1 MSAQPVPLSQA
12 QGPGAALERALV
24 LLTCTGVTFLYAM
37 TVTIV
42 NVSLPQM
49 QGALSATPDQ
59 IAWVVT
65 SNIVATAVM
74 TPLAGWL
81 TARYGRRRV
90 CNTCVFGFGVASLAC
105 GLADSLGEL
114 VVFRALQGAIGA
126 PLVPLSQ
133 AIVLDTYPKERHGA
147 VIAIFGLGSVL
158 GPIIGP
164 VAGGWIAEAYN
175 WRWVFFMIVPFA
187 LLVYIGTLA
196 FIHDRA
202 AGSRDRLDW
211 LGFLLLSS
219 MLAATQLMLD
229 RGERA
234 DWFDSAEIIAWA
246 AIAGLALYA
255 FIVHSATAERPFLDP
270 RLLADRNFAIG
281 IVLIFV
287 FGMLNFT
294 PMTLLPP
301 MLQGVSGYPD
311 SVIGFVL
318 GARGLGTMI
327 GFFLMIYASRLD
339 PRAMIMLG
347 FLLQAFAGWQLAH
360 LDVNPST
367 ADVFWP
373 MALQGFGVGVLWVPI
388 TLVSFSTIPSGFL
401 AEASAVFHMVRNI
414 GSSIHISLSISLAV
428 HMTRTSYAELAER
441 VTPYSQALSMPWV
454 SGSWNLEDARG
465 LAAFSREIARQ
476 AAMIGYLDAFVFFI
490 ATSLAVLPL
499 VFFIRVKR

>member
-1 MSAQPVPLSQA
+1 
-12 QGPGAALERALV
+12 
-24 LLTCTGVTFLYAM
+24 VTFLYAM

-187 LLVYIGTLA
+187 LLVYVGTLA